1 MWINGVVTNALPAGD
16 RAVQFGDGC
25 FTTARVI
32 EGDIQFLPLHIARM
46 QRAASALSITQ
57 ADWQALESEM
67 MQAASGHA
75 QGVVKAILTRGQGGR
90 GYSAAGCSAPSRIV
104 SFSDYPAHYH
114 LWREQGVKLISSPV
128 TLSKNSLLAG
138 IKHLNRLE
146 QVMIRMHLDQTDAN
160 EALVV
165 DTSGCLVECCA
176 ANLFWR
182 KGKRVYT
189 PDLSQSGVDGIMRQ
203 HIIRELRT
211 RSDWTVDIVSETP
224 ETLADA
230 DEILICNALMPL
242 LPVTQV
248 NERHYSSRHL
258 YDFLRHSC

>member
-1 MWINGVVTNALPAGD
+1 MWINGVAMKMLLAGD

-25 FTTARVI
+25 FTTGRVI
-32 EGDIQFLPLHIARM
+32 RGKIQFLPQHIARL
-46 QRAASALSITQ
+46 QHAASVLMIDN
-57 ADWQALESEM
+57 ADWQALEAEM
-67 MQAASGHA
+67 TLAAAGREE
-75 QGVVKAILTRGQGGR
+75 GVVKAILTRGQGGR
-90 GYSAAGCSAPSRIV
+90 GYSAAGCTHPTRIV
-104 SFSDYPAHYH
+104 SISDYPAHYH
-114 LWREQGVKLISSPV
+114 QWREQGVTLVSSPV
-128 TLSKNSLLAG
+128 TLSKNPLLAG

-182 KGKRVYT
+182 KGTRVYT
-189 PDLSQSGVDGIMRQ
+189 PNLSQSGVDGIMRQ
-203 HIIRELRT
+203 HIIRELGAST
-211 RSDWTVDIVSETP
+211 EWTVEIVSETP
-224 ETLADA
+224 GTLNDA
-230 DEILICNALMPL
+230 DEVLICNALMPL

-248 NERHYSSRHL
+248 DERHYSSRHL

>member
-1 MWINGVVTNALPAGD
+1 MWINGVVADSLPAGD
-16 RAVQFGDGC
+16 RSVQFGDGC

-32 EGDIQFLPLHIARM
+32 LGKIQFLSQHIARM
-46 QRAASALSITQ
+46 QRAVGVLKIDGT
-57 ADWQALESEM
+57 DWQALEAEM
-67 MQAASGHA
+67 ILAATDRDE
-75 QGVVKAILTRGQGGR
+75 GVVKAILTRGQGGR
-90 GYSAAGCSAPSRIV
+90 GYSAAGCSTPTRIV
-104 SFSDYPAHYH
+104 SASDYPVHYH
-114 LWREQGVKLISSPV
+114 QWREQGVRLASSPV
-128 TLSKNSLLAG
+128 ALSKNALLAG

-182 KGKRVYT
+182 KGNRVYT

-203 HIIRELRT
+203 HIIRELNAA
-211 RSDWTVDIVSETP
+211 SGWSLHIVSENST
-224 ETLADA
+224 TLADA

-242 LPVTQV
+242 LPVARV
-248 NERHYSSRHL
+248 DDAHYSSRHL
-258 YDFLRHSC
+258 YDSLRHRC